1 MGEIGR
7 RAGQAA
13 AAADD
18 ATDSRGFLLAAR
30 AGFVASGLLHLMIG
44 VIALR
49 VATGG
54 SGQADQSGAI
64 AQLGTAPGGRVLLW
78 ACFLGC
84 AALAVFFLAEALLE
98 GRGRSGKEATRKR
111 LKAGGQAVVYG
122 AIGAIFGVYALGG
135 SSDSREST
143 QSTSAQ
149 LMAHPAGVVLLVAVG
164 LGLIV
169 AAGYFVHKGVTKK
182 FEENLTSLPPGRA
195 GSAVRALGTAGYVA
209 KGIALGVLGVLFVV
223 ATVKSEPAQAAGLD
237 GALKSLQEQ
246 PFGVW
251 LLGAVALGLI
261 CYGLFMVVRA
271 RYQRM

>member
-1 MGEIGR
+1 MGEVRRQAGR
-7 RAGQAA
+7 AA
-13 AAADD
+13 DAADD

-30 AGFVASGLLHLMIG
+30 AGFVASGLLHVMIG
-44 VIALR
+44 VIALQI
-49 VATGG
+49 ATGG

-78 ACFLGC
+78 ACFLG
-84 AALAVFFLAEALLE
+84 
-98 GRGRSGKEATRKR
+98 GRGQPGKEALKKR

-135 SSDSREST
+135 TSDSRESS

-149 LMAHPAGVVLLVAVG
+149 LMANPAGVVLLVAVG

-169 AAGYFVHKGVTKK
+169 AAGYFIHKGVTKK

-195 GSAVRALGTAGYVA
+195 GTAVRALGTVGYVA

-223 ATVKSEPAQAAGLD
+223 ATVKSEPAQASGLD

-271 RYQRM
+271 KYQRM

>member
-1 MGEIGR
+1 
-7 RAGQAA
+7 
-13 AAADD
+13 
-18 ATDSRGFLLAAR
+18 
-30 AGFVASGLLHLMIG
+30 
-44 VIALR
+44 
-49 VATGG
+49 
-54 SGQADQSGAI
+54 
-64 AQLGTAPGGRVLLW
+64 
-78 ACFLGC
+78 
-84 AALAVFFLAEALLE
+84 
-98 GRGRSGKEATRKR
+98 
-111 LKAGGQAVVYG
+111 VVYG
-122 AIGAIFGVYALGG
+122 AIGAVFGVYALGG